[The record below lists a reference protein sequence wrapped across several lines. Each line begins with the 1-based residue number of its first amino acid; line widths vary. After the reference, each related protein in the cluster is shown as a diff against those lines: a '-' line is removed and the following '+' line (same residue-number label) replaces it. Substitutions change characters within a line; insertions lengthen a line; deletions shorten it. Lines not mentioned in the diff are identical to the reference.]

1 MLKFRYFTL
10 VALVV
15 LLALSACSSN
25 KKIEVVPE
33 PVISPMALAHA
44 AAEEAADLYED
55 GMLEQAIG
63 AFTTAI
69 KLFENAAPTATESD
83 SLDYNIESMKLNVAK
98 THIDMAQ
105 ESIDMSMYN
114 EAITHY
120 EAALKIYKSHKP
132 VRISQNE
139 LDEYVL
145 GTYNNL
151 AIMARDG
158 GQYEKALLYYDDIL
172 KLKPNDGDILNAKFF
187 VLKDFIKDDDRAFK
201 VLEDYAAVAQDG
213 AAYIKLAEGY
223 AEANNYAK
231 AEAAYKQAETLRPDA
246 DMYTR
251 MGNFYRANSQ
261 WALANTYL
269 QKLANTKP
277 EPSILAVVYAQM
289 GQNYSQLGNNA
300 KMVEFLEKSVDLVP
314 NSRLA
319 LTLASHYNTAK
330 NWNKVITYS
339 TKVLQDEP
347 NDSAARMLRGV
358 AYYQLKNMNSAKADL
373 ERLVND
379 ATYGVQAQNI
389 LSGIK

>member
-120 EAALKIYKSHKP
+120 EAALK
-132 VRISQNE
+132 
-139 LDEYVL
+139 
-145 GTYNNL
+145 
-151 AIMARDG
+151 
-158 GQYEKALLYYDDIL
+158 
-172 KLKPNDGDILNAKFF
+172 
-187 VLKDFIKDDDRAFK
+187 
-201 VLEDYAAVAQDG
+201 
-213 AAYIKLAEGY
+213 
-223 AEANNYAK
+223 
-231 AEAAYKQAETLRPDA
+231 
-246 DMYTR
+246 
-251 MGNFYRANSQ
+251 
-261 WALANTYL
+261 
-269 QKLANTKP
+269 
-277 EPSILAVVYAQM
+277 
-289 GQNYSQLGNNA
+289 
-300 KMVEFLEKSVDLVP
+300 MV
-314 NSRLA
+314 
-319 LTLASHYNTAK
+319 H
-330 NWNKVITYS
+330 S
-339 TKVLQDEP
+339 TKGTPLHLNVL
-347 NDSAARMLRGV
+347 
-358 AYYQLKNMNSAKADL
+358 
-373 ERLVND
+373 
-379 ATYGVQAQNI
+379 
-389 LSGIK
+389 